1 MSNEEIHMKIKFS
14 GKEKKLNLIDDYNK
28 FLEKCYKLFKIKEN
42 EKKYLKLYVVDEDDN
57 LAIENEDDFKE
68 QRIINE
74 ENNTITYVLE
84 LEGKIES
91 NEKSSEYQTQDYVDD
106 NNKKNDN
113 TFEDNNNNNMNNE
126 DKNENN
132 NECINNNDYSKII
145 DLLKEENKKFRD
157 EFKKINQ
164 KINKVINRIND
175 IETLLMTIDEGIK
188 KKNKEN
194 KKTNKKIEKK

>member
-42 EKKYLKLYVVDEDDN
+42 EKKNLKIYVVDEDDDN

-68 QRIINE
+68 QRTINE
-74 ENNTITYVLE
+74 ENNTITYILE

-91 NEKSSEYQTQDYVDD
+91 NEKSSEHQTQDYVDD

-113 TFEDNNNNNMNNE
+113 TFEDNNK
-126 DKNENN
+126 KNDNTFEENN
-132 NECINNNDYSKII
+132 
-145 DLLKEENKKFRD
+145 
-157 EFKKINQ
+157 
-164 KINKVINRIND
+164 
-175 IETLLMTIDEGIK
+175 
-188 KKNKEN
+188 KKNDNTFE
-194 KKTNKKIEKK
+194 